1 MPDYQE
7 SELDEEFVAPSGS
20 EEESELLD
28 EVMHPFNPTDIDIVV
43 EPKSLDALI
52 KRMQHNEIDMNT
64 DFQRH
69 AELWDNRK
77 MSRLIE
83 SILIRFPLPAFYF
96 DASDENNWLIVDGL
110 QRLSTIRKFVLDKE
124 RKLRLSGLEFLTELN
139 GKTFDKL
146 HRQYQRRIEECPVTV
161 YMIKPGTPEDVKYS
175 VFRRINTGGL
185 TLNNQ
190 EIRNALAKPRDR
202 ALLQEL
208 ANLDYSKTML
218 GDLSKRMKDQEL
230 VLRFWAFYHL
240 DYLDSK
246 NKKEIASFLDKAM
259 EDIKKGDEAYRA
271 EFKSSYLTAIQRCY
285 HLLDKSGFEKDPSS
299 YSNKRSKN
307 STLYEVWMVSL
318 AKLTDTQFNY
328 LLGKKYTFQEKALE
342 LLKDADFFN
351 AITYSTQ
358 KREHVEKR
366 YEKVNMLIQEM
377 LND

>member
-1 MPDYQE
+1 MTNYQE
-7 SELDEEFVAPSGS
+7 SELDEELVAPGEV
-20 EEESELLD
+20 EEEPELLD
-28 EVMHPFNPTDIDIVV
+28 DVMHPFNPTDIDIVV

-52 KRMQHNEIDMNT
+52 KRIQHNEIDMNT

-69 AELWDNRK
+69 ADLWDNRK

-110 QRLSTIRKFVLDKE
+110 QRLSTIRKFVVEK
-124 RKLRLSGLEFLTELN
+124 KLRLNGLEFLTELN

-161 YMIKPGTPEDVKYS
+161 YMIKPGTPEAVKYS

-202 ALLQEL
+202 QLLEEL
-208 ANLDYSKTML
+208 ANLDCSKSML

-230 VLRFWAFYHL
+230 VLRFWAFYRF
-240 DYLDSK
+240 DYLDPK

-259 EDIKKGDEAYRA
+259 EDIKNRDESYRSD
-271 EFKSSYLTAIQRCY
+271 FKHQYSTAIQRCLK
-285 HLLDKSGFEKDPSS
+285 LLGKSGFEKDPSFNS
-299 YSNKRSKN
+299 RKRSKN
-307 STLYEVWMVSL
+307 TTLFEVWMVSL
-318 AKLTDTQFNY
+318 ARLTNGEFNR
-328 LLGKKYTFQEKALE
+328 LLIKQTNFLDKAHA
-342 LLKDADFFN
+342 LLKDGEFFN

-358 KREHVEKR
+358 KKDHVEIR
-366 YEKVNMLIQEM
+366 YQKVSALIAEM

>member
-1 MPDYQE
+1 MIDYQE
-7 SELDEEFVAPSGS
+7 SDLDEELVAPGAD
-20 EEESELLD
+20 EDEPELLD
-28 EVMHPFNPTDIDIVV
+28 EVMQPFNPADIDIVV

-69 AELWDNRK
+69 AELWDKHK

-110 QRLSTIRKFVLDKE
+110 QRLSTIRKFVLDK
-124 RKLRLSGLEFLTELN
+124 KLRLNGLEFLTNLN

-161 YMIKPGTPEDVKYS
+161 YMIKPGTPKDVKYS

-190 EIRNALAKPRDR
+190 EIRNALAKPEDR
-202 ALLQEL
+202 RLLEEL
-208 ANLDYSKTML
+208 ANLKCSKVML
-218 GDLSKRMKDQEL
+218 DDLSKRMKDQEL
-230 VLRFWAFYHL
+230 VLRFWAFYQF
-240 DYLDSK
+240 DYLDPK
-246 NKKEIASFLDKAM
+246 NKKEMASFLDKAM
-259 EDIKKGDEAYRA
+259 EDIKAGDHKYRE
-271 EFKSSYLTAIQRCY
+271 EFKSKYSTAISRCCQ
-285 HLLDKSGFEKDPSS
+285 LLGKSGFEKNPSS
-299 YSNKRSKN
+299 KSHKRSKN
-307 STLYEVWMVSL
+307 STLYEVWMVTM
-318 AKLTDTQFNY
+318 ANLTETQFDC
-328 LLGKKYTFQEKALE
+328 LISKKKDFQGKVHT
-342 LLKDADFFN
+342 LLKDGDFFN

-358 KREHVEKR
+358 KKDHVEKR
-366 YEKVNMLIQEM
+366 YEKVNALIAEI